1 MAQQQ
6 RQYHDIIFQKHE
18 RKKNVA
24 WIWINRP
31 QTLNAV
37 TADTLKEIAIALSD
51 CEEDNAIGAVVLTG
65 VGDMAFSSGGD
76 VRWEREA
83 YGKSPEDAGGG
94 LGANVHNALH
104 HCGKPV
110 IARVNGYAIGYGNH
124 ISYYCDLTI
133 AAEHAIFGQNG
144 PRVGSPADGMMVS
157 QSAKI
162 LGHKRAREMWYLCR
176 RYTAQQMLD
185 WGLVNEVTPSL
196 VDENGRYFTD
206 AARRAQAL
214 RDWRAAK
221 KDMRALDEAVDR
233 MCDEVLEKSPT
244 CLRVLKASFEREI
257 DHIRDGFGDIRRQ
270 VAPGYFSTEEPVEGQ
285 RAFLEKRQV
294 DFSRFRV

>member
-1 MAQQQ
+1 MAQQ
-6 RQYHDIIFQKHE
+6 REYHDIIFQKHQ
-18 RKKNVA
+18 RKKHVA
-24 WIWINRP
+24 WITINRP
-31 QTLNAV
+31 QSLNAV
-37 TADTLKEIAIALSD
+37 TAETLKEIAVALDD
-51 CEEDNAIGAVVLTG
+51 CTTDNSIGAVVLTG

-76 VRWEREA
+76 VRWEQEA
-83 YGKSPEDAGGG
+83 FGKLPEDAGGG

-124 ISYYCDLTI
+124 IAYYCDLTI

-157 QSAKI
+157 QAAKI

-196 VDENGRYFTD
+196 VDEKGQYFTD
-206 AARRAQAL
+206 PARRAEAL
-214 RDWRAAK
+214 KNWRAAK
-221 KDMRALDEAVDR
+221 KDLRALDEAVDR

-244 CLRVLKASFEREI
+244 CLRILKASFEREM

-270 VAPGYFSTEEPVEGQ
+270 VAPHYFSTEEPVEGQ

-294 DFSRFRV
+294 DFSRFRQ